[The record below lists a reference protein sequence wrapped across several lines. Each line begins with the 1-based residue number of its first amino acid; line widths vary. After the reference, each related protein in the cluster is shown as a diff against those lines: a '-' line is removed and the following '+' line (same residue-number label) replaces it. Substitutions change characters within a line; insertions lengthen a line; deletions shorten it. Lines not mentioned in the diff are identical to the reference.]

1 MFQDFRGR
9 AQLDLRAKR
18 FLTQLDYIRKVAQF
32 MFDFDYS
39 CFEAFDAFYVVYL
52 VLDDGRLVQDEA
64 VFPHLVEERDLLGT
78 NIFDL

>member
-1 MFQDFRGR
+1 
-9 AQLDLRAKR
+9 
-18 FLTQLDYIRKVAQF
+18 

-64 VFPHLVEERDLLGT
+64 VLPHLVEERDLLGT